1 MKTKLHF
8 KYLLFIFKIKFLP
21 SKFLCEEESI
31 GEIITE
37 KEKSGNNWL
46 NDSLILNENEKRS
59 LIEMTKSTNGT
70 LLYRATRDGFSAQ
83 AFHSKCD
90 DKVNTITIIKNNLN
104 YVFGGYA
111 SSAWKSSRG
120 STFVSDNNA
129 FVFSLRR
136 NGESKNEKFMINNS
150 TYALQMNTSYG
161 PIFGCCDIIVENN
174 SNVVA
179 DSQSNFGYSYKKP
192 DGSEITNCYLVGH
205 QGYLTVDI
213 EVYQIN

>member
-1 MKTKLHF
+1 
-8 KYLLFIFKIKFLP
+8 
-21 SKFLCEEESI
+21 
-31 GEIITE
+31 
-37 KEKSGNNWL
+37 
-46 NDSLILNENEKRS
+46 
-59 LIEMTKSTNGT
+59 MTKSTNGT
-70 LLYRATRDGFSAQ
+70 LLYRATRDGFAAQ

-111 SSAWKSSRG
+111 SSAWKSSG
-120 STFVSDNNA
+120 STYVSDNNA

-136 NGESKNEKFMINNS
+136 NGESKTEKFMVNNS
-150 TYALQMNTSYG
+150 DQALQMNSLYG
-161 PIFGCCDIIVENN
+161 PIFGGCDIVVQNN

-179 DSQSNFGYSYKKP
+179 NSQSNFGLYYKKP
-192 DGSEITNCYLVGH
+192 EGSEITKYYLAGQ